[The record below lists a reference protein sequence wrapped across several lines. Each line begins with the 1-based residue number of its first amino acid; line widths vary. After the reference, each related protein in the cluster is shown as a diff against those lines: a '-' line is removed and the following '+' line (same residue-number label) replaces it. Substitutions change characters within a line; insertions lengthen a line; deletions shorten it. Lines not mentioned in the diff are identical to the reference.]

1 MILFLFNLRNNIILI
16 GIQCDKLF
24 IDLGKYFFRFLHLEK
39 RLKLAYMNDT
49 TKIRIEP
56 PCPMMLSKM
65 KTENGYYCNSC
76 SKKIVDFRGKTEVE
90 IKNKLEEGQCGIYD
104 KQTVSTPTF
113 GFKYQFLFKT
123 LALLSLIGFNV
134 KPLQAQEIPK
144 KNEPL
149 KLSKDTILEPVVGRI
164 TIDPKRD
171 TILNTNTKSIKSK
184 RKWFKKKK
192 KKKNKI

>member
-1 MILFLFNLRNNIILI
+1 M
-16 GIQCDKLF
+16 
-24 IDLGKYFFRFLHLEK
+24 
-39 RLKLAYMNDT
+39 
-49 TKIRIEP
+49 
-56 PCPMMLSKM
+56 
-65 KTENGYYCNSC
+65 
-76 SKKIVDFRGKTEVE
+76 E

-149 KLSKDTILEPVVGRI
+149 KLSKDTIL
-164 TIDPKRD
+164 
-171 TILNTNTKSIKSK
+171 
-184 RKWFKKKK
+184 
-192 KKKNKI
+192 